1 MAKKGKK
8 KSGGKKSKLDKMTD
22 EERILYLEQK
32 QLQEEEQRKNKE
44 KMLMQFLKM
53 TLHKEEVKTKFNLH
67 KLNTQWREIMRQ
79 SKSTELKKDIEI
91 LSQTFERVVD
101 RKKAVLESLGQDL
114 SEAEEQYSMALR
126 SHLQHVD
133 RLIDLQN
140 SRIQTLQNEFDDEVQ
155 ILKREY
161 DTEREKI
168 LEQSQKELDDLQD
181 IVFSLDKSFQ
191 EKEAEALNEF
201 QSLRDEIKTKNQEE
215 KHALRIALEQ
225 VVDDYWRQ
233 FQAALNNY
241 KETTEQRKKQFEE
254 LKAKD
259 EANSRD
265 IESQMKKIHR
275 IQEQISA
282 LRFRISGNS
291 KESDLRKGKI
301 REEKEV
307 IKGQFMELKEQM
319 TRMREREREKLVKL
333 TVESDACEKEL
344 DRKLDKMDRLLKLGE
359 LARRYETEEEK
370 VLPFYAST
378 LTDEELRDV
387 QEAQGETPQEEL
399 AKAMFDFQGLD
410 PFWKRYNK
418 VLFDK
423 LALQKEQSLLL
434 QENQQLRM
442 VLKQYLDGI
451 SVNDEILSNV
461 NPLFVVNQKT
471 NVNLNAPMIDPRL
484 SLQNKSSPGKPVVIE
499 ASTAVKH
506 LEPPTY

>member
-8 KSGGKKSKLDKMTD
+8 KSGGKKSKLDKMSE
-22 EERILYLEQK
+22 EERVLYMEHKL
-32 QLQEEEQRKNKE
+32 LQEEEERKSKE
-44 KMLMQFLKM
+44 KLAMQYLKFKL
-53 TLHKEEVKTKFNLH
+53 TKEEKNTQFNLH

-79 SKSTELKKDIEI
+79 SKSIELKRDIEI

-140 SRIQTLQNEFDDEVQ
+140 SRISTLQNEFDEESQ

-161 DTEREKI
+161 DTERDKI
-168 LEQSQKELDDLQD
+168 MEQSQKELDDLQD

-191 EKEAEALNEF
+191 EKEAEALSEF
-201 QSLRDEIKTKNQEE
+201 QSIRDEIKTKNQEE
-215 KHALRIALEQ
+215 KHALRIGLEQ

-233 FQAALNNY
+233 FQAELNNY

-275 IQEQISA
+275 IQEQISG
-282 LRFRISGNS
+282 LRFRISGNC
-291 KESDLRKGKI
+291 KEGELRKGKI

-307 IKGQFMELKEQM
+307 IKGQFMQLKEQM
-319 TRMREREREKLVKL
+319 THMRQGEREKLIKL
-333 TVESDACEKEL
+333 TVESAACEKEL
-344 DRKLDKMDRLLKLGE
+344 DRKLEKMQRLMKLGE
-359 LARRYETEEEK
+359 QARRFETEEEK
-370 VLPFYAST
+370 VLPFYATT
-378 LTDEELRDV
+378 LSDEELRDV
-387 QEAQGETPQEEL
+387 QEAQGESPQEEL
-399 AKAMFDFQGLD
+399 AKAMLDFQGLD

-418 VLFDK
+418 VLFDR

-471 NVNLNAPMIDPRL
+471 NVNLNVAAIDPRL
-484 SLQNKSSPGKPVVIE
+484 SLQNKSAGKPVVIE
-499 ASTAVKH
+499 ASTAAKH
-506 LEPPTY
+506 LEPPAY

>member
-1 MAKKGKK
+1 MAKKGK

-44 KMLMQFLKM
+44 KQLMAYLKM
-53 TLHKEEVKTKFNLH
+53 KLHMEEVNSKFSLH

-101 RKKAVLESLGQDL
+101 RKKAVMESLGQDL

-140 SRIQTLQNEFDDEVQ
+140 SRIYTLQNEFDDEVQ

-168 LEQSQKELDDLQD
+168 LEQSKKELDDLQD

-275 IQEQISA
+275 IQEQISG
-282 LRFRISGNS
+282 LRFRISGNW

-307 IKGQFMELKEQM
+307 IKGQFMQLKDQM
-319 TRMREREREKLVKL
+319 THMRHREREKLVKL

-344 DRKLDKMDRLLKLGE
+344 DRKLDKMDRLMKLGE
-359 LARRYETEEEK
+359 MARRYETEEEK

-378 LTDEELRDV
+378 LTDDELKDV
-387 QEAQGETPQEEL
+387 QEAQGEAPQEEL

-423 LALQKEQSLLL
+423 LALQKEQNLLL

-471 NVNLNAPMIDPRL
+471 NVNLNAPMVDPRL
-484 SLQNKSSPGKPVVIE
+484 SLQNKSAGGRPVVIE
-499 ASTAVKH
+499 AATAFKH